1 MTTIFR
7 SSSLIGLAGVLATL
21 SMAMVPASAG
31 EADVVDAKIVPS
43 SDGSY
48 RFDVALLHADTGW
61 EHYADAFEILDGEG
75 NILATRILVHP
86 HVDEQPF
93 TRSLSGVKI
102 GPQLSEVTIRG
113 RDSVHEYGG
122 IEMVVQVPR

>member
-1 MTTIFR
+1 MMTIFH
-7 SSSLIGLAGVLATL
+7 SSRLTGLAGALAILFL
-21 SMAMVPASAG
+21 SAVPALSG
-31 EADVVDAKIVPS
+31 EADVVDANVVLS

-86 HVDEQPF
+86 HVNEQPF
-93 TRSLSGVKI
+93 TRSLSGVEI
-102 GPQLSEVTIRG
+102 APELSEVTIRG